1 MNTAQPNSREIA
13 DASADYLSDLQ
24 AAAPRDGDDLRLAER
39 ERGCAEAIRHFAR
52 SGLLTP
58 DGLAEARKILAA
70 GGDWLRELEADR
82 DLPPRPEL

>member
-1 MNTAQPNSREIA
+1 MTTAQPTPREITE
-13 DASADYLSDLQ
+13 ASADYLSDLR
-24 AAAPRDGDDLRLAER
+24 AAAPRDGDDLRLVER
-39 ERGCAEAIRHFAR
+39 ERGCVEAIRHFAR

-58 DGLAEARKILAA
+58 DGLAEAWKILAS